1 MHLTITM
8 HTSKIRKKKVQ
19 MAKIDNSKP
28 MNDKQIK
35 LLQQVCGT
43 FLYYARA
50 IDCTMLHALNDL
62 ATKTQ
67 KGTQQTEKVL
77 THFLNYCAT
86 NPYAKV
92 TYRASDM
99 ILHNHLDAAYLVAPE
114 TGSRA
119 GGYKYLENEETYKQ
133 IINGPISIISKII
146 KSVMAS
152 AAEAEVA
159 ALYMNAKQLVPLK
172 KCVN

>member
-1 MHLTITM
+1 MHRTITI
-8 HTSKIRKKKVQ
+8 HTSTIRKKVQ
-19 MAKIDNSKP
+19 MGKIDNSKP

-67 KGTQQTEKVL
+67 KGTQQTAKAL

-86 NPYAKV
+86 NPDAKV
-92 TYRASDM
+92 TYQASDM
-99 ILHNHLDAAYLVAPE
+99 ILHNHSDAAYLVASE
-114 TGSRA
+114 ARSRV
-119 GGYKYLENEETYKQ
+119 GGYTFLGNKETNKQ
-133 IINGPISIISKII
+133 IINGPITIIAKII
-146 KSVMAS
+146 KVVMSS
-152 AAEAEVA
+152 AVEAEVA
-159 ALYMNAKQLVPLK
+159 ALYMNVKDLVPLRIMY
-172 KCVN
+172 V